1 MAISNLLP
9 TGGANDN
16 RPNLKQFFGKNP
28 AVANDNVERV
38 SSGMFTNTFMDSVVT
53 TLHGLVDAFKNI
65 TDIAKNVITSFG
77 AIVKSLKSLNKEIT
91 SRFRVLNNDLNA
103 SKIDF
108 IKAVLAIP
116 KTNAPVKIDGIPVN
130 VNQQETLKKED
141 DKSGLFD
148 SLMVAWVVKNLGSAA
163 IGILKSLIGAAGTL
177 VSMAASI
184 IKLGLLDKIPAL
196 LALLAK
202 FALSPAGI
210 ALMAGTGFVLLA
222 YKGLEELTK
231 AIMESPGFE
240 ALMKRSQGKTDL
252 EETTAAGIEA
262 GQKLKGRPD
271 LRQGFKG
278 RNEAFYEEP
287 GNSWGEGGS
296 KLKVSDFKNFPK
308 NMFGEEIGILKNKL
322 KDGTVAINIQ
332 TGQRY
337 GTIDADASV
346 QGDVKVGQPIGAPTI
361 AAAGAQMPGDPARA
375 AGSQT
380 AAPAAPAA
388 LGATGAGSF
397 SLGGPTGGPS
407 AAPAGAGAP
416 VVSATPTAAEPPENE
431 PTNTEPG
438 AGAPSLKPSTG
449 SAIPVPGASPSAENS
464 TGPGVSVTNT
474 SVQNIGKVRGAETNG
489 MTGQNLPMFAR
500 NKELDKIWGK
510 QQLQHHQ

>member
-9 TGGANDN
+9 AGGANDN

-53 TLHGLVDAFKNI
+53 TLHGLVDELRYI
-65 TDIAKNVITSFG
+65 TDIAKNVIASFG

-116 KTNAPVKIDGIPVN
+116 KMGDVPKIDGVPVN

-141 DKSGLFD
+141 DKNGLLSGLFNT
-148 SLMVAWVVKNLGSAA
+148 LMFAWVAKNLGQGALK
-163 IGILKSLIGAAGTL
+163 ILQSLLGAAGTL
-177 VSMAASI
+177 LKLAASI
-184 IKLGLLDKIPAL
+184 TLGLLDKLPAL

-202 FALSPAGI
+202 FALSPVGI
-210 ALMAGTGFVLLA
+210 ALMATTGFALLA

-231 AIMESPGFE
+231 AIIESPGFD

-262 GQKLKGRPD
+262 GQKLKGSPD

-278 RNEAFYEEP
+278 INEAFYKEP

-296 KLKVSDFKNFPK
+296 KLKVGDFKNFPK

-375 AGSQT
+375 A
-380 AAPAAPAA
+380 APPTSSPAV
-388 LGATGAGSF
+388 LGQTGAGSF

-416 VVSATPTAAEPPENE
+416 AVSAPPTAAELPENE
-431 PTNTEPG
+431 PTNK
-438 AGAPSLKPSTG
+438 AGTPSLKPSTG
-449 SAIPVPGASPSAENS
+449 SAIPVPGTSPIGGNL
-464 TGPGVSVTNT
+464 TGPGATVVTNT
-474 SVQNIGKVRGAETNG
+474 TQNIGKVRGAETNG

-500 NKELDKIWGK
+500 NEKLQRIW
-510 QQLQHHQ
+510 QQQILPNHQ